1 MAAVTQAAG
10 GLGSLACLL
19 SRESRRMEGSKN
31 AGAAL
36 SCVKTRQ
43 LELKEN

>member
-19 SRESRRMEGSKN
+19 SRMEGSKN